1 VAGQTKQR
9 DNEMPDMRVTSADGT
24 TLAARCSGHGSPIV
38 LVHGAN
44 GDLDTFALIEG
55 LLAERHSVWV
65 YSRRGRGGSG
75 DGPDYAVER
84 EVEDVLAVLAATSD
98 RAHLVGHSGGAAYC
112 LLAAMHSPPLRSL
125 VLYEPP
131 LNIDRLAP
139 SLIDDVQSAID
150 AGNPDRALE
159 RFFPAAGIVDQEV
172 QALRSLDPV
181 WARLR
186 EGVCLVPREVRAGLD
201 DGRDWLGAFDPPA
214 VPTLYLYGKETD
226 AAIFPTLGDIAE
238 LLPDAHVHGIPGQR
252 HLAFAFDPMTFAQA
266 IPAFT
271 MAHD

>member
-1 VAGQTKQR
+1 
-9 DNEMPDMRVTSADGT
+9 MPDMTVTSADGT

-44 GDLDTFALIEG
+44 GDLDTFVLIEG

-75 DGPDYAVER
+75 DGPDYTVER

-112 LLAAMHSPPLRSL
+112 LLAAMQSPPLRSL
-125 VLYEPP
+125 VLYELP

-139 SLIDDVQSAID
+139 SIIDDMQSALD

-186 EGVCLVPREVRAGLD
+186 EGVCLFPREVRAALD
-201 DGRDWLGAFDPPA
+201 DGRDWLWAFDPPA
-214 VPTLYLYGKETD
+214 IPTLYLYGKETD
-226 AAIFPTLGDIAE
+226 AAIFATLDDVVE
-238 LLPDAHVHGIPGQR
+238 LLPDAHLHGIPGQR
-252 HLAFAFDPMTFAQA
+252 HLAFAFDPMTFAQS
-266 IPAFT
+266 ILAFT
-271 MAHD
+271 AAHE